1 MSGGEYRNNN
11 HNNLNFS
18 RTHYQQLNYTESDQ
32 SFDRNRYSNYDSKN
46 VTQQLPEIIQVKE
59 GKPFDEDQLFS
70 KATTSKNTSRKA
82 LLGVQ
87 VLNKDSSNEQLI
99 PMR

>member
-18 RTHYQQLNYTESDQ
+18 RTNYQQLNYTDSDQ

-46 VTQQLPEIIQVKE
+46 VTQQLPAII
-59 GKPFDEDQLFS
+59 
-70 KATTSKNTSRKA
+70 
-82 LLGVQ
+82 
-87 VLNKDSSNEQLI
+87 
-99 PMR
+99 